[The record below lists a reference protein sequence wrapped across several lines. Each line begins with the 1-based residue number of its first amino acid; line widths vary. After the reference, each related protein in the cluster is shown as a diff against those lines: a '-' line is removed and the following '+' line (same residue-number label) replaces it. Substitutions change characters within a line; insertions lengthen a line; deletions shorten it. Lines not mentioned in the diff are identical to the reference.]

1 MFFREQE
8 LQNFMRKK
16 DYLNAIL
23 LALSLEQPFRLLGL
37 FRQVFESRPEHD
49 ESITG
54 SENVDRILAE
64 MSKENLEKLL
74 GYIRDWNTNAKHS
87 DIAQTVLHA
96 ILSSHTSEELVEIP
110 TAKEVISTYA
120 PTLS

>member
-1 MFFREQE
+1 
-8 LQNFMRKK
+8 MRKK

-37 FRQVFESRPEHD
+37 FREVYEARPEGD

-54 SENVDRILAE
+54 SENIDTILAE
-64 MSKENLEKLL
+64 LSLENITKLL
-74 GYIRDWNTNAKHS
+74 GYARDWNTNAKHS
-87 DIAQTVLHA
+87 DIAQVVIYA

-110 TAKEVISTYA
+110 TAKEVKFLV
-120 PTLS
+120 PKVNFQ